1 MAVAVESRAPS
12 ARSAPIYDSGA
23 FRIPL
28 FSELVEL
35 GRYRFLIW
43 NMVVRDLRIR
53 YKRSVLGFVWVTLNP
68 LLQMGVLYIVFSQIF
83 RFGIQHFAVYL
94 LGGILIWNLF
104 GQGSSAAMSQ
114 LVTNAPVLRKLYVPP
129 STFVT
134 AAIGSALLNLVFS
147 LVPFVLISAVGNIY
161 PSLTWLYTIVPIIQV
176 TLFTFGIGLIVAALY
191 VFFRDINEIYQVL
204 INAYY
209 YATPIFYPVS
219 VLPEP
224 IRSWERYN
232 PMYLYIASFRDA
244 VMSGTIPPMSQIV
257 ASSLLAVGV
266 LIIGWVVFTRVEN
279 RFVYH
284 L

>member
-1 MAVAVESRAPS
+1 MAVVSRAPN

-23 FRIPL
+23 FRIPV
-28 FSELVEL
+28 FSELAEL
-35 GRYRFLIW
+35 ARYRYLIW

-83 RFGIQHFAVYL
+83 RFGVQHFAVYL
-94 LGGILIWNLF
+94 LGGILIWGLF
-104 GQGSSAAMSQ
+104 GQGSSAAMVE
-114 LVTNAPVLRKLYVPP
+114 LVNNAAVLRKLYVPP

-134 AAIGSALLNLVFS
+134 AAIGSALLNLIFS
-147 LVPFVLISAVGNIY
+147 LAPFVLLAALGGIY
-161 PSLTWLYTIVPIIQV
+161 PSLAWLYTIVPIIQV
-176 TLFTFGIGLIVAALY
+176 TIFTFGVGLIVSALY
-191 VFFRDINEIYQVL
+191 VFFRDISEIYQVL
-204 INAYY
+204 VNAYY
-209 YATPIFYPVS
+209 YATPIFYPLS

-224 IRSWERYN
+224 MRSWERYN
-232 PMYLYIASFRDA
+232 PMYLYISSFRDA
-244 VMSGTIPPMSQIV
+244 VMSGIVPPLGQIV

-266 LIIGWVVFTRVEN
+266 LIIGWVIFTRVEN